1 MNVYPTTTP
10 SADDNS
16 FPLKACTGVDPTG
29 FTLPG
34 FTLVELLVVI
44 GIIALLIAILLPA
57 LSKARESSRQVA
69 CMSNLH
75 QIGLAIKMYSNDN
88 RDHYPDVL
96 TVGKWWYRRQPG
108 TVDPASLGSR
118 PEWYGIAAMLQG
130 IRPQDF
136 NTGMTIPV
144 VNAMLSPI
152 LNGHSGY
159 LPAASKAWICPS
171 ASEKFVQYGNTYV
184 YTINQPPA
192 PPFGVQSIGDYTS
205 NSRGN
210 PSLAKMYIVYDNVNY
225 LPYLTGAVPG
235 STSPSGYTLPTP
247 IYPHRASNGKLQGT
261 NALLLDG
268 SVKKASPQDQ
278 NN

>member
-1 MNVYPTTTP
+1 MTWMTKLQAFAAACKPP
-10 SADDNS
+10 SNRRA
-16 FPLKACTGVDPTG
+16 A
-29 FTLPG
+29 

-44 GIIALLIAILLPA
+44 GIIALLIGILLPA
-57 LSKARESSRQVA
+57 LSKAREKSRQVA

-75 QIGLAIKMYSNDN
+75 QIGIAVKMYSNDN

-108 TVDPASLGSR
+108 MRDPADPSSR
-118 PEWYGIAAMLQG
+118 PEWLGLAALLQG
-130 IRPQDF
+130 IKPAEF
-136 NTGMTIPV
+136 NTGMTIPAV
-144 VNAMLSPI
+144 TDALSPL

-159 LPAASKAWICPS
+159 LSALSKVWICPS
-171 ASEKFVQYGNTYV
+171 ATDRFVAFGNTYV

-192 PPFGVQSIGDYTS
+192 PPFNVTSVGDYTS
-205 NSRGN
+205 VGRGN

-225 LPYLTGAVPG
+225 LPYTCGSLPA
-235 STSPSGYTLPTP
+235 STSVTGYTLTTP
-247 IYPHRASNGKLQGT
+247 IYPHRASNGKLQGS

-268 SVKKASPQDQ
+268 SVKMASPQDQ